1 MIATMSRP
9 DPSLPERERR
19 LDEAIAEYLM
29 AAEAG
34 RAPDRREFLARYP
47 DLAGDLASFFDDE
60 ACIKRLAGTVPIP
73 AHEADGR
80 APAAAIAGAEREAP
94 VVGGEFG
101 DFELLEEIAVG
112 GMGVVFK
119 ARQKRLNRVVAL
131 KTIRPSALRAG
142 SGGGAAAPRFRIEA
156 EAVARLDHPGIVPIF
171 ETGELAGYP
180 FLCLKLIEGGDL
192 ERHLDRFRDDP
203 ASAARLTAE
212 MSRAVHYAHQRGVL
226 HRDLKPSNILL
237 DEHGRPH
244 VTDFGLA
251 RCLED
256 DSRITQTGLILGTP
270 SYMAPEQV
278 SGPRNE
284 VTTAADVYGLGAV
297 LYTLLAGRPPFKGES
312 VYETLRLVREEEPAS
327 PRSWSPAI
335 DRDLA
340 AICLKCLEKD
350 PRRRYPSAEALAV
363 DLERWLVGEPIVA
376 RPAGRAERAWR
387 WYRRNHLLANAS
399 AGVAAL
405 IVAFAA
411 VAGLAAV
418 GYYRKAEE
426 AVSAVQREQ
435 NAHKLTAAQSEEIRK
450 KLVQLLVDSGIRLMD
465 RGDPTGAL
473 PWFAEA
479 LTHDREGE
487 DAAATHRLQ
496 LGTLLGQCPSL
507 DGIYSDGRPI
517 TWAAFDPAGRQVA
530 TASADGTAQV
540 WDIATGEPVTPD
552 LRHDGPVNRAEF
564 RGDGDSLV
572 TACED
577 GSVRVWDLNAARP
590 ADGPALRMEHGS
602 PVRFAQFSPDGRR
615 VISAGSEGMIR
626 IWDAANGKPVG
637 PAQPVGSPP
646 VDLVQTADGR
656 RLATASGDGTA
667 RLWRLDGG
675 RLGPIAT
682 LPPSRAR
689 RVAFSPDG
697 SLLATASEDGT
708 ARVWDSA
715 TGRPVTPPIAHGRS
729 VSHAEF
735 SPDGSLLATASED
748 GTARVWD
755 SRTGRPFGAAAAA
768 MSHSG
773 GIGKVGFSPDGA
785 RVVTAGLDGKAR
797 IWDVA
802 TGVPLSPPFFHGG
815 SLRRARF
822 LPDGYHVLTLGSDS
836 NVRLWDVSGLGGS
849 SVEIEDPD
857 GVRFAAFDRSGRR
870 IVTAG
875 AGGTAQVWDAD
886 IGEPVFSDPIR
897 HKGAVARAAFSADG
911 RWVAT
916 ASADGT
922 ARVWDVENNG
932 RYVTYPLMHDG
943 DVRDVRF
950 SPDGTLLAT
959 ASGDGRARLWDIAT
973 SRPAVPAMEHGKGV
987 NAVAFSPD
995 GRRLATASE
1004 DGTARVWDVATGQAV
1019 LAPLDHRAP
1028 VVCVAFRPDGR
1039 ALLAACSDPTFAELQ
1054 AQQWKLEN
1062 GQPLGVPMR
1071 HRDGVVQA
1079 AYSPDGLRI
1088 ATASEDRTARV
1099 WDDWGEPVTGPL
1111 THQNQVLDVAFS
1123 PDGRRLATCSLDGT
1137 ARVWDVATA
1146 EPLSPPLLHHERA
1159 GVGSVAFSP
1168 DGRRLLTAGMDG
1180 MARVWDLTHDDRPA
1194 GVLRL
1199 QAQVLAGRRLYQ
1211 AGAAYHTGAEIP
1223 LNAAEL
1229 SNVWRQLRDLDPTGR
1244 PGGAGP
1250 QSSPR
1255 WRISWHR
1262 REARRL
1268 ETAREGAAAAWHL
1281 ARLLELLPGDPSI
1294 AARLAAAR
1302 RMSGDRPGADPP
1314 R

>member
-1 MIATMSRP
+1 
-9 DPSLPERERR
+9 
-19 LDEAIAEYLM
+19 
-29 AAEAG
+29 
-34 RAPDRREFLARYP
+34 
-47 DLAGDLASFFDDE
+47 
-60 ACIKRLAGTVPIP
+60 
-73 AHEADGR
+73 
-80 APAAAIAGAEREAP
+80 
-94 VVGGEFG
+94 
-101 DFELLEEIAVG
+101 
-112 GMGVVFK
+112 
-119 ARQKRLNRVVAL
+119 
-131 KTIRPSALRAG
+131 
-142 SGGGAAAPRFRIEA
+142 
-156 EAVARLDHPGIVPIF
+156 
-171 ETGELAGYP
+171 
-180 FLCLKLIEGGDL
+180 
-192 ERHLDRFRDDP
+192 
-203 ASAARLTAE
+203 
-212 MSRAVHYAHQRGVL
+212 
-226 HRDLKPSNILL
+226 
-237 DEHGRPH
+237 
-244 VTDFGLA
+244 
-251 RCLED
+251 
-256 DSRITQTGLILGTP
+256 
-270 SYMAPEQV
+270 MAPEQV

-297 LYTLLAGRPPFKGES
+297 LYTLLAGRPPFKGDS
-312 VYETLRLVREEEPAS
+312 VYETLRQVREEEPAS

-363 DLERWLVGEPIVA
+363 DLERWLAGEPIVA

-387 WYRRNHLLANAS
+387 WYRRNRLLANAS

-426 AVSAVQREQ
+426 AVSAVQSEQ
-435 NAHKLTAAQSEEIRK
+435 NARKLTDGAE
-450 KLVQLLVDSGIRLMD
+450 
-465 RGDPTGAL
+465 RGDPQEAGAAPRRQRHPADGPGRSDRRL
-473 PWFAEA
+473 A
-479 LTHDREGE
+479 LVRRGADPRP
-487 DAAATHRLQ
+487 R
-496 LGTLLGQCPSL
+496 
-507 DGIYSDGRPI
+507 GRGRRRDPP
-517 TWAAFDPAGRQVA
+517 APARHPAGPVPLARRDLLRRPADHLGGLRPGGTPGRDRLGRRHRPGLGHRHRRARHARSERTTARSTGPSSGA
-530 TASADGTAQV
+530 TAT
-540 WDIATGEPVTPD
+540 
-552 LRHDGPVNRAEF
+552 R
-564 RGDGDSLV
+564 LV

-646 VDLVQTADGR
+646 ARPGPDRRWPPARDRLRRRDGATLAARWRPPGPDRDATALAGASRRVQPG
-656 RLATASGDGTA
+656 RLAPGDGERGRDGAGLGFRDRPAGHPSDRA
-667 RLWRLDGG
+667 RALGLARRIQPG
-675 RLGPIAT
+675 RLAPGDGERGRDGAGLGFPDRPAV
-682 LPPSRAR
+682 RAGRGGDEPFR
-689 RVAFSPDG
+689 RH
-697 SLLATASEDGT
+697 
-708 ARVWDSA
+708 RR
-715 TGRPVTPPIAHGRS
+715 GRLQPR
-729 VSHAEF
+729 
-735 SPDGSLLATASED
+735 
-748 GTARVWD
+748 R
-755 SRTGRPFGAAAAA
+755 
-768 MSHSG
+768 
-773 GIGKVGFSPDGA
+773 A

-875 AGGTAQVWDAD
+875 AGGTARVWDAD

-932 RYVTYPLMHDG
+932 RHVTYPLMHDG

-1028 VVCVAFRPDGR
+1028 GRLRGVPPRRACAAGRLLGPDIRRAPGPAVEAGERPAARRPDE
-1039 ALLAACSDPTFAELQ
+1039 AP
-1054 AQQWKLEN
+1054 
-1062 GQPLGVPMR
+1062 
-1071 HRDGVVQA
+1071 
-1079 AYSPDGLRI
+1079 
-1088 ATASEDRTARV
+1088 
-1099 WDDWGEPVTGPL
+1099 
-1111 THQNQVLDVAFS
+1111 
-1123 PDGRRLATCSLDGT
+1123 RR
-1137 ARVWDVATA
+1137 
-1146 EPLSPPLLHHERA
+1146 
-1159 GVGSVAFSP
+1159 
-1168 DGRRLLTAGMDG
+1168 
-1180 MARVWDLTHDDRPA
+1180 
-1194 GVLRL
+1194 
-1199 QAQVLAGRRLYQ
+1199 
-1211 AGAAYHTGAEIP
+1211 
-1223 LNAAEL
+1223 
-1229 SNVWRQLRDLDPTGR
+1229 GR
-1244 PGGAGP
+1244 PGGLQPGRAADRHGQRGPHGAGLG
-1250 QSSPR
+1250 
-1255 WRISWHR
+1255 
-1262 REARRL
+1262 RL
-1268 ETAREGAAAAWHL
+1268 GRA
-1281 ARLLELLPGDPSI
+1281 
-1294 AARLAAAR
+1294 
-1302 RMSGDRPGADPP
+1302 GDRPVDSSKSSARCRLQPGRPP
-1314 R
+1314 AGDVQPGRDCPGVGRRDRRAAVASALASRPHPGRLGRF